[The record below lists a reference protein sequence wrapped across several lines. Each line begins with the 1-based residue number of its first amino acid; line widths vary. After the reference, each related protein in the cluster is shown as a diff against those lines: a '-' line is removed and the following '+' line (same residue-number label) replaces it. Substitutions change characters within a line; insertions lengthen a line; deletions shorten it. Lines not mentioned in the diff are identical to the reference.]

1 MRISRAALA
10 LLIAGVVHAD
20 CRYFRTEYSV
30 DSCKALP
37 AAAVPASTSTV
48 DLPGLEE
55 TPTGPLDEV
64 KCECSYSLSGGNP
77 LCDTERVQEFS
88 QAYPQD
94 PATPN
99 CPRARSLC
107 AELCPRQ
114 IH

>member
-1 MRISRAALA
+1 MRLSSAALA
-10 LLIAGVVHAD
+10 LLIAGAVHAD
-20 CRYFRTEYSV
+20 CRYFRTEYKV
-30 DSCKALP
+30 DSCKPLP
-37 AAAVPASTSTV
+37 VEVPGTSTGSV

-55 TPTGPLDEV
+55 TPVGPLDEV

-94 PATPN
+94 PAAPN